1 MYQPKKHEVDI
12 DSIVALFILF
22 IFIRRKKRQKLYS
35 YISVTNI
42 TSPLLSIMLR
52 MINKDVYILKHSHL
66 ALLWW
71 KQHENIRNCFPHW
84 GCYVQ
89 IGMKNHDFRPISR
102 FISETI
108 QDMAELTMEDD
119 SNLSNSTISNDC
131 E

>member
-52 MINKDVYILKHSHL
+52 MINKDVWLIKMYT
-66 ALLWW
+66 
-71 KQHENIRNCFPHW
+71 
-84 GCYVQ
+84 Y
-89 IGMKNHDFRPISR
+89 
-102 FISETI
+102 
-108 QDMAELTMEDD
+108 
-119 SNLSNSTISNDC
+119 
-131 E
+131 